1 MAIRTITTTVDPLN
15 GQTIN
20 TINGL
25 LAADTIT
32 GTVLRK
38 NMCVG
43 ADKYIQQTFSLSVP
57 DGTVASFT
65 IPNTGAAGLPPA
77 NTTLLP
83 GTVTMV
89 VQQGASAA
97 EENWAEGTD
106 FTIGGTGN
114 RVLTFPNNFVG
125 TGKVTSITFDYYDA
139 NAANLSYDT
148 KVFPDNCRA
157 TARLDGYDIILWNNG
172 LQSQDVKAGVTSGTV
187 NAVVEALITDQ

>member
-25 LAADTIT
+25 TTSDKIIA
-32 GTVLRK
+32 TVLRK
-38 NMCVG
+38 NMCIG
-43 ADKYIQQTFSLSVP
+43 ASKHTNSTFSLSVP
-57 DGTVASFT
+57 DGSQNSYT

-77 NTTLLP
+77 NTTLIP

-89 VQQGASAA
+89 ADG
-97 EENWAEGTD
+97 ENWAEGVE

-114 RVLTFPNNFVG
+114 RVLSFTSAYTG
-125 TGKVTSITFDYYDA
+125 TNKVTTITFDYYDSD
-139 NAANLSYDT
+139 AANLSYDT

-157 TARLDGYDIILWNNG
+157 TANLGGYDIILWNNG
-172 LQSQDVKAGVTSGTV
+172 LQSQEVKAGVDAGTV
-187 NAVVEALITDQ
+187 NAVVEALVIE

>member
-25 LAADTIT
+25 TTSDKIIA
-32 GTVLRK
+32 TVLRK

-43 ADKYIQQTFSLSVP
+43 ADKYTQQTFTLSVP

-83 GTVTMV
+83 GTVTMI

-97 EENWAEGTD
+97 EENWAEGTN

-125 TGKVTSITFDYYDA
+125 TGKVTSITFDYYDSD
-139 NAANLSYDT
+139 AANLSYDT

-172 LQSQDVKAGVTSGTV
+172 LMAQEVKAAVDAGTV
-187 NAVVEALITDQ
+187 NAVVEALVIE

>member
-25 LAADTIT
+25 TTSDKIIA
-32 GTVLRK
+32 TVLRK

-43 ADKYIQQTFSLSVP
+43 ADKYIQQTFTLSVP

-83 GTVTMV
+83 GTVTMI

-97 EENWAEGTD
+97 EENWAEGTN
-106 FTIGGTGN
+106 FTVGGTGN

-125 TGKVTSITFDYYDA
+125 TGKVTSITFDYYDSD
-139 NAANLSYDT
+139 AANLSYDT

-157 TARLDGYDIILWNNG
+157 TANLDGYDIILWNNG
-172 LQSQDVKAGVTSGTV
+172 LMAQEVKAGVDAGTV
-187 NAVVEALITDQ
+187 NAVVEALVIE

>member
-1 MAIRTITTTVDPLN
+1 MAIRTITTTVNPLN

-25 LAADTIT
+25 IANDTII

-38 NMCVG
+38 NMCIG
-43 ADKYIQQTFSLSVP
+43 AFKYTDQTFSLSVP
-57 DGTVASFT
+57 DGNVNTFT

-83 GTVTMV
+83 GTVSIV
-89 VQQGASAA
+89 ANGA
-97 EENWAEGTD
+97 NFVEGVD

-114 RVLTFPNNFVG
+114 RVISFTSTYTG
-125 TGKVTSITFDYYDA
+125 SGKVTKITFDYYDS

-157 TARLDGYDIILWNNG
+157 TANLDGYDIILWNNG
-172 LQSQDVKAGVTSGTV
+172 LQSQEVKAGVTSGTV

>member
-25 LAADTIT
+25 TTSDKIIA
-32 GTVLRK
+32 TVLRK

-43 ADKYIQQTFSLSVP
+43 ADKYIQQTFTLSVP

-83 GTVTMV
+83 GTVTMI

-97 EENWAEGTD
+97 EENWAEGTN
-106 FTIGGTGN
+106 FTVGGTGN

-125 TGKVTSITFDYYDA
+125 TGKVTSITFDYYDSD
-139 NAANLSYDT
+139 AANLSYDT

-172 LQSQDVKAGVTSGTV
+172 LMAQEVKAAVDAGTV
-187 NAVVEALITDQ
+187 NAVVEALVIE

>member
-25 LAADTIT
+25 LAADTII

-43 ADKYIQQTFSLSVP
+43 AFKYTSQTFSLTVP
-57 DGTVASFT
+57 DGSQNSFT

-89 VQQGASAA
+89 ANG
-97 EENWAEGTD
+97 ENWAEGVE

-114 RVLTFPNNFVG
+114 RVITFTNAY
-125 TGKVTSITFDYYDA
+125 TGSNKVTTITFDYYDS
-139 NAANLSYDT
+139 NATNLSYDT

-157 TARLDGYDIILWNNG
+157 TANLDGYDIILWNNG
-172 LQSQDVKAGVTSGTV
+172 LQSQEVKAGVTSGTV
-187 NAVVEALITDQ
+187 NAVIEALITDQ